1 MECKIQRNVISKR
14 TCMNVI
20 GSGLIQL
27 NRFKKCSKTF
37 VLKNDYNFI
46 DFNQFFDYGFEMIVC
61 KLKKMTQ
68 QTSIKFNLYL
78 DCVYVHVLTQEY
90 RDISFK
96 TVNVLAYTNS
106 NFENLLKKMFDKIN
120 KEESN
125 FVTKGSGW
133 SLYSIDALQLRIN
146 IVNPLTGSSYVILPE
161 CIRNKKAVINVKN
174 NDNKCF
180 KYAILT
186 KYNTRS
192 DKTKFSNQYFKI
204 LEKKSR
210 LNFHCIDF
218 PTPVNQIKSFERLN
232 NVSVNV
238 FSLDNKNVVFPLYM
252 NNVESKNHFDLLLI
266 NNGITSH
273 YCFINDFC
281 RLIRNQKTKH
291 KSKLIICKRC
301 FTVFS
306 NIPCKFKLWGID
318 GLKKHKKNCGKHKL
332 GRPVMFDNGDD
343 DTIYFKNFKRSQR
356 IPIVIYSDFECYLK
370 PIINNQDIKTKTLI
384 THKHKPMSYAFYVK
398 IDYESLSSLADNLS
412 EDKTRFR
419 ETLKIFSL
427 STLNL
432 VTRKG
437 VFPYEY
443 IDHPNKLNETCLP
456 PKQFFYNSL
465 KDEDISDEDYA
476 HAHKYDIQIFLENGR
491 HVKANIPNIQN
502 INYDSNKPVTWLA
515 YLDCVNLYGKSM
527 LSALPHK
534 NFEWFNDLTIDITQ
548 IEDDA
553 EYAGYILEVDVIY
566 PKQLHDN
573 HNDFPF
579 LPENKCPPN
588 SKFTIE
594 I

>member
-1 MECKIQRNVISKR
+1 MDRGIHQTMQQNNNNYQRTDLILISAAISQTNVKSEIIRLRGRPLISPDGRIRLMNNYSYTKTRDLLLKIFEKKPDQLQVILNELHLAMKSKTKIQRNVISKR
-14 TCMNVI
+14 TRMNVI
-20 GSGLIQL
+20 RSGLIQL

-146 IVNPLTGSSYVILPE
+146 IVNSLTGSSYVILPE

-318 GLKKHKKNCGKHKL
+318 GLKKHKKICGKHKL

-398 IDYESLSSLADNLS
+398 IDYD
-412 EDKTRFR
+412 
-419 ETLKIFSL
+419 I
-427 STLNL
+427 
-432 VTRKG
+432 
-437 VFPYEY
+437 
-443 IDHPNKLNETCLP
+443 I
-456 PKQFFYNSL
+456 PKYL
-465 KDEDISDEDYA
+465 IK
-476 HAHKYDIQIFLENGR
+476 
-491 HVKANIPNIQN
+491 NIKFQQNFMFIEIVMQQN
-502 INYDSNKPVTWLA
+502 IS
-515 YLDCVNLYGKSM
+515 
-527 LSALPHK
+527 
-534 NFEWFNDLTIDITQ
+534 
-548 IEDDA
+548 
-553 EYAGYILEVDVIY
+553 
-566 PKQLHDN
+566 
-573 HNDFPF
+573 
-579 LPENKCPPN
+579 
-588 SKFTIE
+588 
-594 I
+594 